1 MPSQYILILIVAIVA
16 AGFPAISLFC
26 LTRVGS
32 TVENSAVD
40 SEPLPQEVPLEN
52 AAAKHSDFARLYIAG
67 SLFVVLDV
75 VIIFLCVW
83 AVKFSQMGSYGLIA
97 VLPFLGVIL
106 TGYAW
111 LYKKNALDWS

>member
-16 AGFPAISLFC
+16 VSFPAIGLFW
-26 LTRVGS
+26 LTRVRS
-32 TVENSAVD
+32 TAENSSRD
-40 SEPLPQEVPLEN
+40 LEPGQQVVQVEKN
-52 AAAKHSDFARLYIAG
+52 ADQYSDFTRLYIAG
-67 SLFVVLDV
+67 SLFVILDV

-83 AVKFSQMGSYGLIA
+83 AVKFSQMGSYGFIA

-111 LYKKNALDWS
+111 IYKKDALDRS